1 MVRCYN
7 VVIFILFNLGANMRL
22 KYPAMRFGGQ
32 ILYSRTSTEVEMAA
46 IELRRILEA
55 NKSEAGQ
62 AVVGFDIEWKP
73 TFRKGN
79 SVFLNSAS

>member
-1 MVRCYN
+1 
-7 VVIFILFNLGANMRL
+7 MRL

-32 ILYSRTSTEVEMAA
+32 ILYRRTSTEVEMAA

-62 AVVGFDIEWKP
+62 VVVGFDIEWKP